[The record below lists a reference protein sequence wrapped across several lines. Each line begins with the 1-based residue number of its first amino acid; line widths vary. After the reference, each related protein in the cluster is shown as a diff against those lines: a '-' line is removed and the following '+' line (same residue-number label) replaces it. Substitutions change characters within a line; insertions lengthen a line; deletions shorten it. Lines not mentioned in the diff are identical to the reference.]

1 MFRSTNTTARSFT
14 TYADHSHRIQGQSE
28 LDSTTTLLIGLGNP
42 IMGDDAVGIHVVRM
56 LRKKFSSRSD
66 LEFKEL
72 SVGGLRLVEEILGY
86 KSVFI
91 ADSIESDSSK
101 IGQIREFSPDQF
113 KSTEQAS
120 SPHVTNFAAALELY
134 RRLEP
139 SEVPETIRIFTI
151 DINSEFTFREGLSS
165 PIQEAASKLAEII
178 FREVEQVRD

>member
-1 MFRSTNTTARSFT
+1 
-14 TYADHSHRIQGQSE
+14 
-28 LDSTTTLLIGLGNP
+28 
-42 IMGDDAVGIHVVRM
+42 MGDDAVGIHVVRM

-72 SVGGLRLVEEILGY
+72 SVGGLRLVEEIMGY

-91 ADSIESDSSK
+91 ADSIESNSSQ
-101 IGQIREFSPDQF
+101 IGQIREFSPEQF

-151 DINSEFTFREGLSS
+151 DINSEFTFRESISS

-178 FREVEQVRD
+178 SREVEQVRG